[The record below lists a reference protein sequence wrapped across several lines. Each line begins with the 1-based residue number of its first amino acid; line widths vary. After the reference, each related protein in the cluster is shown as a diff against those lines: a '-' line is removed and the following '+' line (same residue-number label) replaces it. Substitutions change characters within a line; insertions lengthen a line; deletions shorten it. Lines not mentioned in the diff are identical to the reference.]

1 VRAAP
6 KRASTQTALDLPK
19 LRSRDPHAR
28 DQDVPAKV
36 LLVDDDEL
44 ELSLMADRLG
54 ASGFQV
60 TVASNG
66 EEALKILEHE
76 WFPLILT
83 DWQMPVMDGLQLVEK
98 LRERGGDDSYFIML
112 SVRATSEDFERGYCA
127 GVDDYLSKKSPDTE
141 IMARI
146 EAGLSTVALRR
157 SLRQSRAALA
167 INQSQQAAT
176 FANAKLQLV
185 TRLQSEMGRARRYQR
200 ACSVLILGVHPSLAV
215 AKAEGNIAVPA
226 LIDDTVRMEFMQ
238 ALQGVIRVDID
249 TVVLYESGE
258 RHVQLAIVLPETG
271 PAEVAAIRGRVRAA
285 IVQTVR
291 KHVAMIDAF
300 DVSVGAASVD
310 PSVDRAGLMADELL
324 AAAENCRRCMAS
336 CGARRLAAV
345 QTSVVSQVS
354 IPCRHGYA
362 VADHCLELDHR
373 YAAETLTSAPVHA
386 PHSSAT
392 PPAA

>member
-19 LRSRDPHAR
+19 LHSRDPQIR

-44 ELSLMADRLG
+44 ELSLMADRL
-54 ASGFQV
+54 AATGFQV
-60 TVASNG
+60 TVACNG

-83 DWQMPVMDGLQLVEK
+83 DWQMPVMDGIQLIEQ

-112 SVRATSEDFERGYCA
+112 SVRAASEDFERGYCA

-167 INQSQQAAT
+167 ISQSQSQAIY
-176 FANAKLQLV
+176 ANAKLQLA

-200 ACSVLILGVHPSLAV
+200 ACSVLLVGVHPSMAT
-215 AKAEGNIAVPA
+215 AKAEGNVSVPA
-226 LIDDTVRMEFMQ
+226 LIDDSVRMELMQ
-238 ALQGVIRVDID
+238 ALQGVIRVDVD
-249 TVVLYESGE
+249 TVMLYESGE

-285 IVQTVR
+285 VLQTVR
-291 KHVAMIDAF
+291 NHVAMVDAF

-310 PSVDRAGLMADELL
+310 PSIDRAGLTADELL
-324 AAAENCRRCMAS
+324 TAAEHCRRCMAS
-336 CGARRLAAV
+336 CGARRLPAV
-345 QTSVVSQVS
+345 QASVVSKVS

-373 YAAETLTSAPVHA
+373 YAAEKLRAPPV
-386 PHSSAT
+386 PPPYSSAT